1 MPRPDIVVKCLLPRR
16 SRRWNFRAAMLN
28 PPLRAAILQRRA
40 ETPSIQASNASG
52 WHSDRE
58 IATLGR

>member
-1 MPRPDIVVKCLLPRR
+1 MPVATPVAALELPRR
-16 SRRWNFRAAMLN
+16 DAQPTLARR
-28 PPLRAAILQRRA
+28 ILQRRA